1 MDDWIRDVVVSTR
14 GKVLIIVFNICS
26 YYWLLAD
33 DQESEVLENWK
44 RVAALKDAMDI
55 SGKNNG
61 SGIALNKQSH

>member
-1 MDDWIRDVVVSTR
+1 MVSTR